1 MKVVAVD
8 DEHRALNILRTML
21 EEVDGIES
29 VECFHKPQ
37 EALEY
42 IKTQSVDLVFMDV
55 EMPGLLGTQIADTI
69 KSFSRRPAVVFVTGY
84 EEYSYEAW
92 KLDAADYIL
101 KPFGLE
107 ELKHAV
113 KKAAFW
119 IKAEEDFQKSESEPQ
134 VYIQCSPLFAVK
146 VDGKPIR
153 FKSKKAEELLAF
165 LVHYQG
171 IWVSIDEIV
180 FHVLEEKDEKDGKQ
194 YYRTILHRLKKE
206 LREAGI
212 EDILET
218 EYGKAKIKKEKFTCD
233 YYDFIR
239 GESETFRGVYMK
251 QYSWAEEMN
260 AYLLDKHQK

>member
-1 MKVVAVD
+1 MKAVAVD

-21 EEVDGIES
+21 EKVDGIES
-29 VECFHKPQ
+29 VECFQKPH
-37 EALEY
+37 EALDY
-42 IKTQSVDLVFMDV
+42 IKTHPVDLVFLDV
-55 EMPGLLGTQIADTI
+55 EMPELLGTQIADTI

-101 KPFGLE
+101 KPFGPE
-107 ELKHAV
+107 ELEHAV
-113 KKAAFW
+113 RKAAFW
-119 IKAEEDFQKSESEPQ
+119 IEAEETRQKSEQGPQ

-180 FHVLEEKDEKDGKQ
+180 FHVLEEKDEKGGKQ

-212 EDILET
+212 EDIVET
-218 EYGKAKIKKEKFTCD
+218 EYGKAKIRKEKVGCD
-233 YYDFIR
+233 YYDYIK
-239 GESETFRGVYMK
+239 GENEAFAGVYMK

-260 AYLLDKHQK
+260 AYLLGIRQM